1 MVNVMHVAAKVLIGL
16 ILIIIGLLLFVF
28 SPIYILGYA
37 IDWIKNFV
45 IVVTGII
52 PIFLII
58 VGLFVVWLELDELK
72 AQRELAKE
80 EAKEKKNEK
89 K

>member
-1 MVNVMHVAAKVLIGL
+1 MHVAVKVLIGL
-16 ILIIIGLLLFVF
+16 ILIIIGLALFVL
-28 SPIYILGYA
+28 SPTG
-37 IDWIKNFV
+37 IDWINNFV
-45 IVVTGII
+45 ILVTGVI

-80 EAKEKKNEK
+80 EVKEEPKETKK
-89 K
+89 